1 MNSLSDK
8 ITELRKLR
16 KLQVQEL
23 ADKVGISH
31 QGLHGALKT
40 NSFKVEI
47 LQKIAEALSVDITYF
62 FKEDGL
68 NNSSESF
75 TMLNNEIEYL
85 RKEVDMQ
92 KERLKDK
99 EGQILLLEQLLTVQK
114 QLNEDMRKQMVNAIK
129 KKPE

>member
-1 MNSLSDK
+1 MKDIGNEVNKILTNRKIIKKDFSAKLGMSPVNLSK
-8 ITELRKLR
+8 I
-16 KLQVQEL
+16 
-23 ADKVGISH
+23 
-31 QGLHGALKT
+31 
-40 NSFKVEI
+40 FK
-47 LQKIAEALSVDITYF
+47 KGSVDALLLERIAKALNVSITVF
-62 FKEDGL
+62 FDEGQVAS
-68 NNSSESF
+68 NIEQN
-75 TMLNNEIEYL
+75 TNEIEYL